1 MTTRRKRQITP
12 AIGGILAGFD
22 QQIMRTT
29 PPPHELVHHARPDA
43 PVPAADGGTLV
54 IGFPDDGRERDLAER
69 SPGDPSART
78 GT

>member
-1 MTTRRKRQITP
+1 MTTRRKRPITP

-22 QQIMRTT
+22 QAIMRTT

-43 PVPAADGGTLV
+43 PVPTADGGALV
-54 IGFPDDGRERDLAER
+54 IGFPDDGPERDSAER
-69 SPGDPSART
+69 SPADSPAGT